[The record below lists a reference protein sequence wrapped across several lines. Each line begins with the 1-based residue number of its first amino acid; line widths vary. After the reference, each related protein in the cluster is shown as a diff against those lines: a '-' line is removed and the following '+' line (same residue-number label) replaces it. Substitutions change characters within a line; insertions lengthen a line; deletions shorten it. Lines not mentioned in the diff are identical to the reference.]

1 MPVSP
6 LAAPSLYITLF
17 ILFVLTVFVV
27 RMLTTRG
34 DSKFNVLRLALKKR
48 QAALYI
54 EANELG
60 YATEYMS
67 PQENESLATRVADF
81 FSELTVLDR
90 AHQESEKLL
99 SEGKIEAACDGLT
112 KCILLAEIL
121 EVEAQ
126 NMKDPT
132 RVLLL
137 ESQQEKSN
145 QEKREPLLKDS
156 PYFRPTWS
164 LQDEYAHPIV
174 VASNGGLAD
183 LLEVLR
189 KHSKS

>member
-6 LAAPSLYITLF
+6 LATPSLYITLF
-17 ILFVLTVFVV
+17 ILFVLTVFIV

-34 DSKFNVLRLALKKR
+34 DSKFNVLKLALLKR

-67 PQENESLATRVADF
+67 PQENKKLASRVADF

-90 AHQESEKLL
+90 AQLESERLL
-99 SEGKIEAACDGLT
+99 SQGKIEAACDGLT

-121 EVEAQ
+121 EVEVQ

-132 RVLLL
+132 RVFLLAS
-137 ESQQEKSN
+137 EQEGSN

-156 PYFRPTWS
+156 PYFKPSWCQ
-164 LQDEYAHPIV
+164 QDEYAHPIV
-174 VASNGGLAD
+174 VASKGGLAD

-189 KHSKS
+189 KHSKN

>member
-17 ILFVLTVFVV
+17 ILFVLTVVVV

-34 DSKFNVLRLALKKR
+34 DSKFNVLKLALRKR
-48 QAALYI
+48 QSTLYI

-67 PQENESLATRVADF
+67 TEQNNQLASRVADF

-90 AHQESEKLL
+90 AQQESEKLL
-99 SEGKIEAACDGLT
+99 AEGKIEAACDGLT

-137 ESQQEKSN
+137 ESQQEKSK

-174 VASNGGLAD
+174 VASKGGLAD

-189 KHSKS
+189 KHSKT

>member
-6 LAAPSLYITLF
+6 LAVPSLYITLF

-48 QAALYI
+48 QAALYV

-67 PQENESLATRVADF
+67 PEQNNELASRVADF

-90 AHQESEKLL
+90 AQVEAEKLL
-99 SEGKIEAACDGLT
+99 AEGKIEAACDGLT

-137 ESQQEKSN
+137 ESQQEKSK

-174 VASNGGLAD
+174 VASKGGLAD
-183 LLEVLR
+183 LMEVLR